1 MNVHVSFDHVQKF
14 IPKVPK
20 QRIKGEDSVTP
31 RICVAGD
38 VVSALRAIPEAGYAI
53 RGMQLLHMPVVIHAY
68 YLTGD
73 VFIPTLTQL
82 PDQEWTGEKW
92 MLEKPRNVYH
102 ACYLLESPLLLE
114 HTDLFGV
121 TQPYLVGCKLKRVK
135 NRDNREILFK
145 RFTNKTEI
153 LANYSFRTIAST
165 LGRYG
170 AM

>member
-1 MNVHVSFDHVQKF
+1 MNVHVSFDQVQKF
-14 IPKVPK
+14 TPRVPK
-20 QRIKGEDSVTP
+20 QRIQGEDDITK
-31 RICVAGD
+31 RICVAEN

-73 VFIPTLTQL
+73 AIVPTLKQL
-82 PDQEWTGEKW
+82 PDQKRTGEKW
-92 MLEKPRNVYH
+92 MLEKPKNVYH

-135 NRDNREILFK
+135 NLDNREILFE
-145 RFTNKTEI
+145 RFANKTEI
-153 LANYSFRTIAST
+153 LAKYSFRTIASA
-165 LGRYG
+165 LGQYG